1 MRILRAALSY
11 FALVFGAGF
20 LLGLLRVPFLVPW
33 LGVRTAEL
41 LEMPFMAVAILLAA
55 RLVRRRLLPQAGA
68 AERAATGALA
78 LVLMLLAELAVGV
91 LMLQRTPEEIVVGRD
106 PVSGSV
112 YLVLLLAYALL
123 PLLPARGSTTTA
135 VP

>member
-20 LLGLLRVPFLVPW
+20 LLGMIRVPFLVPW

-41 LEMPFMAVAILLAA
+41 LEMPFMAMAILLAA

-68 AERAATGALA
+68 VERAATGALA

-91 LMLQRTPEEIVVGRD
+91 LMLQRTPEEIVGGRD

>member
-20 LLGLLRVPFLVPW
+20 LLGMIRVPFLVPR

-68 AERAATGALA
+68 VERAATGVLA
-78 LVLMLLAELAVGV
+78 LVLMLLAELTVGV
-91 LMLQRTPEEIVVGRD
+91 LMLQRTPEEIVGGRD

-112 YLVLLLAYALL
+112 YVVLLLAYALL